1 MEYITETVTAGE
13 AVFEFFR
20 FGEGKKPL
28 IILPGLSIKSILMYK
43 AAVAIAL
50 DTFGEDYEVFV
61 FDRRKNFPDVYPVEE
76 MAKDYIA
83 AFEKLGFDEVSLYGI
98 SQGGMI
104 ALSIAVQSPGF
115 VRAMVLGSTCA
126 RFKTGP
132 VKMLA
137 EWNRL
142 AMERKEDELINSFMN
157 KVYSKAFVDAYRDAI
172 VASSSGITEEEYER
186 FVISTDAP
194 TKYDVYDKLSVI
206 KCPVLVLGGSDDQV
220 LEPESSIEIAEK
232 LNCELKIFEG
242 ASHAV
247 YDEEPEFKTAAKAF
261 LQKTLA

>member
-1 MEYITETVTAGE
+1 MEYKTETVTAGE
-13 AVFEFFR
+13 AVIEFFR

-50 DTFGEDYEVFV
+50 DTFGEDHEVYV
-61 FDRRKNFPDVYPVEE
+61 FDRRKNFPDVYPVED

-83 AFEKLGFDEVSLYGI
+83 AFEKLGLKDISLYGI

-104 ALSIAVQSPGF
+104 ALSIAVQRPDLISS
-115 VRAMVLGSTCA
+115 MVLGSTCA
-126 RFKTGP
+126 RFTP
-132 VKMLA
+132 ASEEMLK

-142 AMERKEDELINSFMN
+142 AREHNEAALIEGFMN
-157 KVYSKAFVDAYRDAI
+157 KVYSKAFVDAYKDAI
-172 VASSSGITEEEYER
+172 VASLKGITDEEFER

-194 TKYDVYDKLSVI
+194 TKYDVYDKLDVI
-206 KCPVLVLGGSDDQV
+206 NCPVLVMCGGEDEILGITPS
-220 LEPESSIEIAEK
+220 LEMAGK
-232 LNCELKIFEG
+232 LSCELKIFDG

-247 YDEEPEFKTAAKAF
+247 YDEDPEFKAIAKEF
-261 LQKTLA
+261 LKKWL